1 MIKFLAALAFVA
13 APSLAVAQNVPGVAP
28 VTPQAA
34 NETSQPSTASERRLT
49 PEQVDAILAK
59 TGKRPAD
66 AVVGESGA
74 GEGPATG
81 ITEASP
87 CPTKPHGEMGV
98 EMGSGGYSGTYGA
111 AVVPLGCNAAVAIS
125 VGTSSSNGRY
135 RRR

>member
-13 APSLAVAQNVPGVAP
+13 APSLAAAQNVPGVAP

-66 AVVGESGA
+66 APV

-81 ITEASP
+81 ITEARP

>member
-1 MIKFLAALAFVA
+1 MIKFLAALALIA
-13 APSLAVAQNVPGVAP
+13 APSLAAAQNVPGVAP

-34 NETSQPSTASERRLT
+34 NETSQPSNASERRLT

-66 AVVGESGA
+66 AAV

-81 ITEASP
+81 ITEARP

>member
-66 AVVGESGA
+66 AAV

-125 VGTSSSNGRY
+125 VGTSSSDGRY

>member
-1 MIKFLAALAFVA
+1 MIKFLAALAFVV

-66 AVVGESGA
+66 AAV

-81 ITEASP
+81 ITEARP

-125 VGTSSSNGRY
+125 VGTSSSDGRY
-135 RRR
+135 RHR

>member
-13 APSLAVAQNVPGVAP
+13 APSLAAAQNVPGVAP

-34 NETSQPSTASERRLT
+34 NETSQPSNASERRLT
-49 PEQVDAILAK
+49 PDQVDAILAK

-66 AVVGESGA
+66 SAV

-81 ITEASP
+81 ITEARP

>member
-1 MIKFLAALAFVA
+1 MIKFLAALALIA
-13 APSLAVAQNVPGVAP
+13 APSLAAAQNAPGVAP

-66 AVVGESGA
+66 AAV

-87 CPTKPHGEMGV
+87 CPTRPHGEMGV
-98 EMGSGGYSGTYGA
+98 EMGSGGYSGTYGTA
-111 AVVPLGCNAAVAIS
+111 MVPLGCNAAVAIS
-125 VGTSSSNGRY
+125 VGTSSSTGRY

>member
-13 APSLAVAQNVPGVAP
+13 APSLAAAQNVPGVAP

-34 NETSQPSTASERRLT
+34 NETSQPSNASERRLT
-49 PEQVDAILAK
+49 PDQVDAILAK

-66 AVVGESGA
+66 AAV

-81 ITEASP
+81 ITEARP

>member
-1 MIKFLAALAFVA
+1 MIKFLAALAFVV

-66 AVVGESGA
+66 AAV

-81 ITEASP
+81 ITEARP

>member
-1 MIKFLAALAFVA
+1 MIKFLTALALVA
-13 APSLAVAQNVPGVAP
+13 VPTLAAAQNIPGVAP

-34 NETSQPSTASERRLT
+34 NETSQPSNASERRLT
-49 PEQVDAILAK
+49 PEQVDAIMAR

-66 AVVGESGA
+66 AAVGD
-74 GEGPATG
+74 GPATG
-81 ITEASP
+81 ITDASS

-135 RRR
+135 RHR

>member
-13 APSLAVAQNVPGVAP
+13 VPSLAAAQNVPGVAP

-34 NETSQPSTASERRLT
+34 NETSQPSNASERRLT
-49 PEQVDAILAK
+49 PDQVDAILAK

-66 AVVGESGA
+66 AAV

-81 ITEASP
+81 ITEARP

>member
-66 AVVGESGA
+66 AAV

-81 ITEASP
+81 ITEASR
-87 CPTKPHGEMGV
+87 CPTRPHGEMGV

-111 AVVPLGCNAAVAIS
+111 AVVPLGCSAAVAIS
-125 VGTSSSNGRY
+125 VGTSSSTGRY

>member
-1 MIKFLAALAFVA
+1 MIKFLAALAFVTVPTLA
-13 APSLAVAQNVPGVAP
+13 AAQNVPGVAP

-34 NETSQPSTASERRLT
+34 NETSQSSTASERRLT

-66 AVVGESGA
+66 AAV

-81 ITEASP
+81 ITEARP
-87 CPTKPHGEMGV
+87 CPTRPHGEMGV

>member
-1 MIKFLAALAFVA
+1 MIKFLAALAFVV

-66 AVVGESGA
+66 AAV

-81 ITEASP
+81 ITEARP

-125 VGTSSSNGRY
+125 VGTSSSDGCY

>member
-13 APSLAVAQNVPGVAP
+13 APSLAAAPGVAP

-34 NETSQPSTASERRLT
+34 NETSQPSNASERRLT
-49 PEQVDAILAK
+49 PDQVDAILAK

-66 AVVGESGA
+66 AAV

-81 ITEASP
+81 ITEARP